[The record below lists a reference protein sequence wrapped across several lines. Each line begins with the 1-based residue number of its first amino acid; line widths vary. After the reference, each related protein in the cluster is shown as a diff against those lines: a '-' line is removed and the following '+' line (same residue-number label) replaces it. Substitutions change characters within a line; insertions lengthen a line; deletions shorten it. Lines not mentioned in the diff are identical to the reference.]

1 MQYNINQ
8 IDDMVGVNCYIAYHP
23 LQLDTR
29 HYTLMKAIAATG
41 KETKISSPTTEKV
54 AEK

>member
-1 MQYNINQ
+1 MEHQSNRSYNR
-8 IDDMVGVNCYIAYHP
+8 CKIAYHP
-23 LQLDTR
+23 PQLDTH